1 MDALRSIRRDLAHAA
16 RSLAKDRVFT
26 LVCVISLG
34 IGMGAF
40 VALATF
46 SRAIAAPAHGI
57 DTAGLTELL
66 VLPRGPLLG
75 KAGQWALEK
84 WSYPDYQTLR
94 GVDTGMAITGWTMEF
109 SQVGARTPDDAAPP
123 RVATLYVSAN
133 YFSTFGVSLARGS
146 GFDPA
151 VDDAAPA
158 EPHVVLSNDFW
169 RNRLAADPDIIG
181 KSVAINGIPHA
192 VVGIAPEDF
201 QGHFHPFQAPNSLL
215 FVPLERHPRLKTT
228 PSLRADRTVDWVR
241 IHGRLNPGI
250 DVTRANAL
258 VSATMTGLAQQYPSS
273 NEFKAATVEPYT
285 SQGAVTRR
293 ESRRVTAVILAMAG
307 AVLVI
312 VCLNISGMMLVRGA
326 RRERELCIRAALGAD
341 RRRLLQQ
348 LLFEAVLLA
357 FAAGTLSAFVLFGIP
372 AIVVGWWIGV
382 PVPPEIDLDAVG
394 VAIASGLCLVV
405 SLLFGLLPA
414 VRFSRPNLVG
424 ALKED
429 AAGGGRT
436 IRMHRVAAMV
446 QIAIAV
452 PFLVIS
458 GAMLDRVRTAELG
471 FATDGLAAARLPAT
485 VGAEREAG
493 FTIRRVR
500 DTLQQASGVRSVA
513 VADGMPVDFDERLFR
528 VGAKDAR
535 FVTAHVTRVGE
546 NFLET
551 IGARLLRGRT
561 ISADDRLLAAP
572 VAVISQPLA
581 DQLFP
586 AAEALG
592 ERLTLTLDE
601 GRTQEFTIVGVSAD
615 FATSQLTTERP
626 QILLPLPDVSAGG
639 VAKAEA
645 PASTVFVI
653 VRGAPGDE
661 PKLKAALET
670 MLRDLSVEALPG
682 VAFPGIVTGQ
692 DLVKKSL
699 GDLIAESTAV
709 AFAGGIVLVL
719 AALGIVGVVGFM
731 VVTRTREL
739 AVRMAL
745 GATRPGVFGLI
756 VSDIVKLAIPGVAGG
771 IVLGAVLIR
780 TMEDVMG
787 TPLTVGPTP
796 LGVMEPVIYVAAST
810 IAVSVALLAGLPAA
824 RRATT
829 IQPMV
834 AIRSE

>member
-1 MDALRSIRRDLAHAA
+1 MDALYSIRRDLAHAA
-16 RSLAKDRVFT
+16 RSLAKDRVFA
-26 LVCVISLG
+26 LVCIISLG

-46 SRAIAAPAHGI
+46 SRALAAPAHAI
-57 DTAGLTELL
+57 DTTGLTELL

-75 KAGQWALEK
+75 KTGQWALEK
-84 WSYPDYQTLR
+84 WSYPDYLALR
-94 GVDTGMAITGWTMEF
+94 GVDTGMAITGWTMDF
-109 SQVGARTPDDAAPP
+109 SQVGARTPDDKAPP
-123 RVATLYVSAN
+123 RAATLYVSAN
-133 YFSTFGVSLARGS
+133 YFTTFGVALARGS

-151 VDDAAPA
+151 IDDAASG
-158 EPHVVLSNDFW
+158 EPRVVLNHHFW
-169 RNRLAADPDIIG
+169 RSRLASDPEIIG
-181 KSVAINGIPHA
+181 KPLTINGVPHT
-192 VVGIAPEDF
+192 VIGITPEDF

-215 FVPLERHPRLKTT
+215 FVPLERHPRLKTN
-228 PSLRADRTVDWVR
+228 PNLRADRNVDWVR
-241 IHGRLNPGI
+241 IHGRLEPGV
-250 DVTRANAL
+250 DLTRANGL
-258 VSATMTGLAQQYPSS
+258 VAAAMTGLAQQYPSS
-273 NEFKAATVEPYT
+273 NEFKAATVEPYV
-285 SQGAVTRR
+285 SMGAVGRR
-293 ESRRVTAVILAMAG
+293 ESRRVSGVLLAMAG

-357 FAAGTLSAFVLFGIP
+357 MVAGALSAFVLFGIP

-394 VAIASGLCLVV
+394 VAIASGLCLAV

-414 VRFSRPNLVG
+414 VRFSRPNLIG

-429 AAGGGRT
+429 AGGRHT

-446 QIAIAV
+446 QIGIAV

-485 VGAEREAG
+485 AGPEREAG

-500 DTLQQASGVRSVA
+500 DTLQRTSGVRSVA
-513 VADGMPVDFDERLFR
+513 IAEGMPVDFDERLYR
-528 VGAKDAR
+528 VGTKDAK
-535 FVTAHVTRVGE
+535 FATAQVTRVGE

-561 ISADDRLLAAP
+561 ISTDDRLTAAP

-581 DQLFP
+581 DQLFS
-586 AAEALG
+586 ASEAVG
-592 ERLTLTLDE
+592 ERVTLTLDE
-601 GRTQEFTIVGVSAD
+601 GRAQEFTIVGVTAD

-626 QILLPLPDVSAGG
+626 QILLPMPDVSAGA

-653 VRGAPGDE
+653 LRGAPGDE
-661 PKLKAALET
+661 PKLKAALENV
-670 MLRDLSVEALPG
+670 LRELGVEALPG

-692 DLVKKSL
+692 DLVQKSL
-699 GDLIAESTAV
+699 SDLIAESTAV

-731 VVTRTREL
+731 VVTRTREI

-745 GATRPGVFGLI
+745 GSTRSRVFGLI
-756 VSDIVKLAIPGVAGG
+756 VSDIVKLATPGVAGG
-771 IVLGAVLIR
+771 LLLGAVLIR

-796 LGVMEPVIYVAAST
+796 IGVMEPVIYAAAST
-810 IAVSVALLAGLPAA
+810 IAVSAALLAGLPAA
-824 RRATT
+824 RRATSV
-829 IQPMV
+829 QPMV
-834 AIRSE
+834 AMRSE

>member
-1 MDALRSIRRDLAHAA
+1 MDTVRSFRRDLAHAV

-26 LVCVISLG
+26 LVCVVSLG

-46 SRAIAAPAHGI
+46 SRAVAAPAHGI
-57 DTAGLTELL
+57 VTTGLTELL

-75 KAGQWALEK
+75 KAGQWAIEK
-84 WSYPDYQTLR
+84 WSYPDYQVLR
-94 GVDTGMAITGWTMEF
+94 HVDTGMAITGWTMEF
-109 SQVGARTPDDAAPP
+109 SQVGARTPNDPAPP

-133 YFSTFGVSLARGS
+133 YFGTLGVSLARGA

-151 VDDAAPA
+151 VDDAASA
-158 EPHVVLSNDFW
+158 EPRVVLSHEFW
-169 RNRLAADPDIIG
+169 RNRLASDPGIIG
-181 KSVAINGIPHA
+181 KSVTINGVPHT
-192 VVGIAPEDF
+192 VVGIAPDDF
-201 QGHFHPFQAPNSLL
+201 QGHFHPFQAPHSLL
-215 FVPLERHPRLKTT
+215 FVPLERHPRLKTN
-228 PSLRADRTVDWVR
+228 PNLRVDRTIDWVR
-241 IHGRLNPGI
+241 IHGRLNPGVDI
-250 DVTRANAL
+250 TRANAL
-258 VSATMTGLAQQYPSS
+258 VSAAMTGLAQQYPSS

-285 SQGAVTRR
+285 SLGAVGRR
-293 ESRRVTAVILAMAG
+293 ESRRVTGVILAMAG

-357 FAAGTLSAFVLFGIP
+357 FVAGALSAFVLFGIP
-372 AIVVGWWIGV
+372 AIVVGWWIGA

-446 QIAIAV
+446 QIGIAV

-485 VGAEREAG
+485 VEAEREAG

-513 VADGMPVDFDERLFR
+513 VADGMPVDFDERPFR
-528 VGAKDAR
+528 VGTKDAR
-535 FVTAHVTRVGE
+535 FVTAQVTRVGE

-586 AAEALG
+586 AAEAIG

-639 VAKAEA
+639 VAKAEV

-661 PKLKAALET
+661 PKLKSALET
-670 MLRDLSVEALPG
+670 MLRDLGVEALPG

-699 GDLIAESTAV
+699 SDLIAESTAV

-731 VVTRTREL
+731 VVTRTREI

-745 GATRPGVFGLI
+745 GSTRPGVFRLI
-756 VSDIVKLAIPGVAGG
+756 VSDIVRLAIPGVAGG